1 MGAVGSGIDEVLVE
15 VLVLLVFVLLPD
27 GCGFWVMTVT
37 TDERNVVDWLFGPTE
52 TMEDTKVVVTTTG
65 LELLPPPDVEM
76 EFPLPVEL
84 LD

>member
-1 MGAVGSGIDEVLVE
+1 
-15 VLVLLVFVLLPD
+15 
-27 GCGFWVMTVT
+27 MTVT

-65 LELLPPPDVEM
+65 RELLPPPDVEI
-76 EFPLPVEL
+76 EFPFPVEL